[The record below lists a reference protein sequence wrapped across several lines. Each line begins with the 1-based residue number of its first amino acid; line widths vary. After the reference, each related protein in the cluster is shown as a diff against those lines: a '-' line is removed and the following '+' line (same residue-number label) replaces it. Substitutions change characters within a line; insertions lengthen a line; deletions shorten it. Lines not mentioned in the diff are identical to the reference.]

1 MGNKITS
8 NNRSHPATGKVILS
22 DGSVHVYDTP
32 LTVAELMLEYQQQ
45 VVVEFKSATTE
56 KKPSPLPADEK
67 LDRRKLYIMLP
78 VKKGKPASLTSLE
91 YQQLLL
97 RASNVL
103 KSPNFFSST
112 TGVLPFFV
120 KICPAS
126 RKWVAEKNGHAA
138 KRREELEGENSLEKE
153 DYFEKML
160 EMGSQ
165 FMTRQVSGKGWKPS
179 LDTIVEKGVKPKVR
193 HWIS

>member
-8 NNRSHPATGKVILS
+8 NNRSQPATGKVILS
-22 DGSVHVYDTP
+22 DGSVHVYDAP
-32 LTVAELMLEYQQQ
+32 LTVAELMLEYHQQL
-45 VVVEFKSATTE
+45 VFEFKSATTA

-78 VKKGKPASLTSLE
+78 VKKGKPASLTMLE
-91 YQQLLL
+91 SQQLLL
-97 RASNVL
+97 RANDVL
-103 KSPNFFSST
+103 RSPNFFSST
-112 TGVLPFFV
+112 TGVVPFFV
-120 KICPAS
+120 KIFPAS
-126 RKWVAEKNGHAA
+126 RKWGAGKKGHAA
-138 KRREELEGENSLEKE
+138 KRREELEGKNCLEKQ
-153 DYFEKML
+153 DYFENML
-160 EMGSQ
+160 VTGSE